1 MQEHITATYSGRKQA
16 AIAAAF
22 ATTRAS
28 YPLLVEGATQVHIDQ
43 TAFHLLNCLAQG
55 NIRQL
60 LGRLPSRKVFALEN
74 ARHIDLQTIPVSGTL
89 INLSSWSSQFAIRSP
104 IPRGLILLVNIAHA
118 HRHSHVT
125 CELYIHLDWHAS
137 VGNTGRRSIT
147 DTVPAYVG
155 DAAAVDLCQQGV
167 VQRNAMLG
175 RREAK
180 KSLAW
185 GPMPGTS
192 SWRQKQSAVLHEN

>member
-1 MQEHITATYSGRKQA
+1 M
-16 AIAAAF
+16 
-22 ATTRAS
+22 
-28 YPLLVEGATQVHIDQ
+28 
-43 TAFHLLNCLAQG
+43 
-55 NIRQL
+55 
-60 LGRLPSRKVFALEN
+60 
-74 ARHIDLQTIPVSGTL
+74 
-89 INLSSWSSQFAIRSP
+89 
-104 IPRGLILLVNIAHA
+104 NIAHA
-118 HRHSHVT
+118 HRHNHVT

-180 KSLAW
+180 KI
-185 GPMPGTS
+185 PGVGTHARDKFVETKTISSTS
-192 SWRQKQSAVLHEN
+192 